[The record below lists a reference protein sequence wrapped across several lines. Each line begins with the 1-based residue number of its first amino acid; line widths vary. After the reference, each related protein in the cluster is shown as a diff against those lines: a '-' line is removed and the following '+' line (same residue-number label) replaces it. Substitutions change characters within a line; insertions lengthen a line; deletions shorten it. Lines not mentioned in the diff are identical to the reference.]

1 MEKKHFFFFL
11 QIISLTWLYKYNSL
25 KVQPF
30 DHEDNRFWIPKIYRL
45 FGRWQVNV

>member
-1 MEKKHFFFFL
+1 MEKKHFFFL
-11 QIISLTWLYKYNSL
+11 QIIIVLHGYINTSL